1 MCDTK
6 HTIYLKMCMEL
17 AEASKCRKLHVASL
31 IVHKHK
37 IIATGVNG
45 TLPGHENCC
54 DKFAHLTDDEFV
66 NAHNGWSSR
75 NEIHA
80 EMSALLTAAKSSTE
94 IKEDS
99 IMYCTHE
106 PCDNCAKHIAY
117 TGIKE
122 VYFIHKYHNNL
133 SDNIFGL
140 TLKQLSI

>member
-1 MCDTK
+1 MCVD
-6 HTIYLKMCMEL
+6 L
-17 AEASKCRKLHVASL
+17 AEMSKCRKLHVAAI
-31 IVHKHK
+31 IVNKNK

-45 TLPGHENCC
+45 TLPGRENCC
-54 DKFAHLTDDEFV
+54 DKFKDLNHEDFV

-80 EMSALLTAAKSSTE
+80 EMSALLTAAKSTTE
-94 IKEDS
+94 IKEDCVL
-99 IMYCTHE
+99 YCTHE

-117 TGIKE
+117 SGIKT

-140 TLKQLSI
+140 TFNQIDI